1 MFLPGGKT
9 NQRRAVQLVTFV
21 LGRNEMLIFAAVARG
36 LSPGLAGAEGEPKR
50 HTDLIYKSPPVGS
63 FLFPSATF
71 EDVLHY

>member
-1 MFLPGGKT
+1 
-9 NQRRAVQLVTFV
+9 
-21 LGRNEMLIFAAVARG
+21 MLIFAAVARG